1 MLRPLQEESTH
12 TPLKLSAKPCSHGSA
27 HVSRPGLCSQEAW
40 AASEGHSSS
49 MKGGT
54 PGRHCGATTW
64 ACVAH
69 PGSCVL
75 STANEAHGGEAEG
88 RIEGR
93 RWREVGGLSAGRGPP
108 GAARRLRAAGSPP
121 SAVSR
126 LWAGK
131 GPSSWQFPPKPRTP
145 HAPPGSRASAAT
157 SSPSCPHGDHACL
170 RHGPGPH
177 GARRRVGVSAH
188 RAVTG
193 ATLGALPSQ
202 PQLGGGG
209 VRRSVF
215 PAPDTR
221 APPPGPA
228 PHVRRPVVRAAVTEL
243 LKATRI
249 SAAASHTW
257 TGSPGR
263 PVRARAEGGAG
274 HLGAPP

>member
-108 GAARRLRAAGSPP
+108 GAARRLPGRAQRVAKHGGSVRQAPRPP
-121 SAVSR
+121 RCPDSG
-126 LWAGK
+126 LGK
-131 GPSSWQFPPKPRTP
+131 GP
-145 HAPPGSRASAAT
+145 APGSS
-157 SSPSCPHGDHACL
+157 
-170 RHGPGPH
+170 
-177 GARRRVGVSAH
+177 
-188 RAVTG
+188 
-193 ATLGALPSQ
+193 LPS
-202 PQLGGGG
+202 
-209 VRRSVF
+209 
-215 PAPDTR
+215 
-221 APPPGPA
+221 PA
-228 PHVRRPVVRAAVTEL
+228 PHTPRLAPEPLLPPAPRAALMVTMPAP
-243 LKATRI
+243 AT
-249 SAAASHTW
+249 AQGPMGPGG
-257 TGSPGR
+257 GSGCRPTVPSPEPLWGR
-263 PVRARAEGGAG
+263 F
-274 HLGAPP
+274 PPSLS

>member
-40 AASEGHSSS
+40 AASGGHSSS

-93 RWREVGGLSAGRGPP
+93 RWREVGGLSAGRGPR
-108 GAARRLRAAGSPP
+108 GAARRLRAAGSPL

-145 HAPPGSRASAAT
+145 HTPPGSRASAAT
-157 SSPSCPHGDHACL
+157 SSPSCPHGDHACP

-202 PQLGGGG
+202 PQLGGGAG
-209 VRRSVF
+209 YGAVCF
-215 PAPDTR
+215 QHPTPE
-221 APPPGPA
+221 
-228 PHVRRPVVRAAVTEL
+228 HLLPVLPRT
-243 LKATRI
+243 
-249 SAAASHTW
+249 SADPLSE
-257 TGSPGR
+257 R
-263 PVRARAEGGAG
+263 Q
-274 HLGAPP
+274 

>member
-40 AASEGHSSS
+40 ASSEGHSSS

-157 SSPSCPHGDHACL
+157 SSPSCPHGDHACP
-170 RHGPGPH
+170 RHAQGPMGPGGGSGCRPT
-177 GARRRVGVSAH
+177 V
-188 RAVTG
+188 
-193 ATLGALPSQ
+193 PS
-202 PQLGGGG
+202 PEPLWGRFPPSLSWGGGG

-228 PHVRRPVVRAAVTEL
+228 PHVHRPVVR
-243 LKATRI
+243 
-249 SAAASHTW
+249 S
-257 TGSPGR
+257 GSN
-263 PVRARAEGGAG
+263 
-274 HLGAPP
+274 